1 MRTADVVH
9 AQDRRSG
16 LWMRL
21 APDMS
26 RVARIYTVH
35 GLPDPYMPPPLGH
48 DRPALRDRIA
58 YEGVDATLCRR
69 ADVVIIPSAT
79 LAEIFRTLLGFP
91 GDRIR
96 VVPNGVSA
104 ESGSSGNGRE
114 VGTLSLLEPV
124 KDVGTFLAAAA
135 LLAGTRNDL
144 RFVVFG
150 EGSERHAL
158 ELRAQQL
165 GIGDR
170 VSFPGYVERAQA
182 LRRLRVLVLPSIVE
196 SAPMSLLEAMAA
208 GVPVVASRTGG
219 IPEITAEDTAL
230 LVDPGDAQGFATAIG
245 RLLDDDDFRRERVRA
260 GRSRIAAHYTLSMN
274 ADATL
279 NVYEEALARRRR

>member
-1 MRTADVVH
+1 
-9 AQDRRSG
+9 
-16 LWMRL
+16 
-21 APDMS
+21 
-26 RVARIYTVH
+26 
-35 GLPDPYMPPPLGH
+35 
-48 DRPALRDRIA
+48 
-58 YEGVDATLCRR
+58 VDATLCRR

-79 LAEIFRTLLGFP
+79 LAEIFRTRLGFP

-260 GRSRIAAHYTLSMN
+260 GRSRIAARYTLSMN